1 MNKFKSFLLFPE
13 HLRLSFALLT
23 LTAGVGAVLC
33 VTSDRPHSNAKT
45 ISEELKVLQMNIESL
60 KTTANKPFPKVDLS
74 AVTQQIQ
81 HLSQQLNDVRTQ
93 NRSHIDE
100 ALNKTE
106 ALLVSRLDAL
116 QEFVRHLEEKK
127 MPTNY
132 LSPEHLPF
140 KIFSLDSIQNIP
152 VASVFY
158 DFKTIPLEKGDV
170 LAGWRIVSI
179 DYGKQRIVFEN
190 TQKARVLITQEH
202 IG

>member
-23 LTAGVGAVLC
+23 LTAGAGAVLC
-33 VTSDRPHSNAKT
+33 VTSDRPHSNAKI
-45 ISEELKVLQMNIESL
+45 ISEELKALQMNIESL

-74 AVTQQIQ
+74 VMTQQIQ

-116 QEFVRHLEEKK
+116 QALVRHLEEKN
-127 MPTNY
+127 MPINY
-132 LSPEHLPF
+132 LSADHLPF
-140 KIFSLDSIQNIP
+140 QIFSLDSIQNIP
-152 VASVFY
+152 VASVYY

-179 DYGKQRIVFEN
+179 DYGKQRLVFEN
-190 TQKARVLITQEH
+190 NQKAHVLITHEH